1 MNLKQALYLKTIAE
15 CGSVT
20 AAAKE
25 LGVSQPSLSQMLR
38 HVEDAAELALFDRS
52 VSPFR
57 LTYAGER
64 YLQAARTMLAANEQL
79 ENQLREIRCEESGR
93 LRLGISA
100 ARGLQ
105 VLPLVIPAFSKAYP
119 DVVVELTECGSDLL
133 DAMIQQ
139 GKLDLALAAVES
151 TGADMSYELLGRETI
166 GILAGRDSK
175 IARRLPSGTPVTI
188 EDAKEDQFVGLC
200 KGHSSR
206 VVQDKLFRQA
216 GIEPKVLLETDSLE
230 IGKQVTLE
238 AGACMILPN
247 IYIDEYVAHRQGE
260 FFPLAGYDHHRHFY
274 ACYRKDAFV
283 PKYMRD
289 FIQIAIEA
297 LHSRPKVELKDA

>member
-20 AAAKE
+20 AAAKQ

-38 HVEDAAELALFDRS
+38 HVEDGAGLPLFDRS
-52 VSPFR
+52 TSSFR

-64 YLQAARTMLAANEQL
+64 YLQAARTILAANEEL
-79 ENQLREIRCEESGR
+79 ENQLREIRCEDSGR
-93 LRLGISA
+93 LRLGISP

-105 VLPLVIPAFSKAYP
+105 VLPLVIPAFSKEYP
-119 DVVVELTECGSDLL
+119 NVVVELTECGSELL
-133 DAMIQQ
+133 DSMMQQ

-151 TGADMSYELLGRETI
+151 TGADMTYELLGRETI

-175 IARRLPSGTPVTI
+175 LARKLPSGTPVTVV
-188 EDAKEDQFVGLC
+188 DARDDQFVRLR

-206 VVQDKLFRQA
+206 VVQELLFRQA
-216 GIEPKVLLETDSLE
+216 GIEPKILLETDSLE
-230 IGKQVTLE
+230 MGKQVTLE

-247 IYIDEYVAHRQGE
+247 IYVDEYVALRQGE
-260 FFPLAGYDHHRHFY
+260 FFPLAGYEHHRHFY
-274 ACYRKDAFV
+274 AVYRKDAFV

-289 FIQIAIEA
+289 FIRIVIET
-297 LHSRPKVELKDA
+297 LQSRPKVELKDA